1 MMNRGASPHPPHLAN
16 RRGVARQELTRRALA
31 ITLALA
37 LCAAATLTPQFA
49 SAQQSTPVYVDDS
62 VAARESLARVDDL
75 VSTGNLAEAARI
87 LQAVLDTES
96 DRVLESAQD
105 SELFLSVRELVHRR
119 LRATPALLERYR
131 LSEGTRAQRAFDA
144 GELDVLERTR
154 LLTTAGFDAALKL
167 SRTRLL
173 EGRFEA
179 ARLALAQLE
188 LHPDRA
194 GDRAITAAALAV
206 QIARYLPRPEIRL
219 WATQWTTAAGK
230 PAPSENDF
238 APAVVPVR
246 AQRVQRSPMSMQ
258 DAPPPWS
265 GETAIKPLVSTLV
278 GTQFN
283 TPRDDW
289 EVALADMPQR
299 SEDRGNAWL
308 FPTISGDVVYTNDG
322 VEITAYDRITLSVLW
337 RSRPPHLLYDESS
350 YEERR
355 GRVYRPDYVLD
366 DVSSVAVSS
375 GVIIGTSGLAM
386 GSSRRGDPRVHA
398 YSSLGQWLW
407 SVDIESLSPQFES
420 SSVRGEII
428 IDGDTAIVPIRKRA
442 TSRRISSAYLV
453 ALDLYTGQMKWSRLL
468 GSAGSLPSAARD
480 RIADSPL
487 LHQGLIVHT
496 DGLGV
501 ISAIEAA
508 TGRVAWSRRFRGE
521 PVYRSSL
528 MGEFTPVWCVNRPI
542 PDDSG
547 VIAIQPGGE
556 NLLRLDLTTG
566 NVTHSRPL
574 AFVGDPR
581 CAFKVGQWLC
591 FPAAQRMT
599 FIPAGNIEEGNATSS
614 LEFAPGTMKGRP
626 VATDRLLLVPTSS
639 GIAAIDPASPKEAQ
653 LIPLATAGNIIV
665 TDGTIIAADQ
675 TRLNL
680 YVEADRAM
688 QTLQARAA
696 RTPEAPLPQIELV
709 DLAFRSARYEQITAP
724 ADRALQLIATMP
736 ADEATALRQRLFT
749 SLSSIVRRALG
760 ETGSLPSAATPLKPR
775 TPVGLDPPMHIDV
788 VSALVDRLG
797 TCATTPH
804 ERVEHL
810 FLAARSD
817 ESRTA
822 GASAMARYQAILSDP
837 ALAAVSMPGPDYT
850 LTPAGT
856 LATERMFNVLSRFGA
871 SAYAA
876 HDALAAEEFSRLNTA
891 SPSSDA
897 LQTLARR
904 YPVAAVTP
912 RIWQNIAQ
920 ARTQAQDPLAGVQA
934 LANAAHIA
942 RIGVTGGRVDQAQ
955 FSTELALDLAA
966 ALASQGRPAQALAT
980 FATIDSSVAQ
990 GPLSQRYASV
1000 RSQVDT
1006 ALALP
1011 SRAPAL
1017 GDRAADGV
1025 QVLAG
1030 WVLVDTFPT
1039 MHNPGGP
1046 SIEHVVL
1053 FNDTLM
1059 RIGLFSTTPRG
1070 TFELLWEKPYEGIR
1084 PTLLR
1089 LDHRQVLLFAPS
1101 PTGGII
1107 ECLDA
1112 ARGTRVW
1119 KSTDIATWF
1128 DGLEPRRTQGEGP
1141 AQILTPLDGPTR
1153 PVDALFFA
1161 SDNILVMAQR
1171 GGRLAAIDLTTG
1183 QRLWA
1188 AWPRLDMIYD
1198 ATVVPTGKDVTL
1210 IAVGRRRGIDRNTDP
1225 VSALSVID
1233 ARTGAIMHEVDERT
1247 GWFHRQQEK
1256 SDPGDIRWTRPISGG
1271 RIVLGMAGGILCIDP
1286 RAGAELWSIT
1296 SEALNQSTDATVLG
1310 ESMVVLAR
1318 DRGLWLIDLTKGTLR
1333 EKPLERR
1340 GRLAENSIF
1349 SIYPLPAQPNTPPG
1363 FTVATEHGIL
1373 CYDHTGELV
1382 GADAL
1387 DGETSMLIPAVSSQR
1402 IIAVNSQREELQEP
1416 GVSSEETR
1424 EASRIYFY
1432 EIPSLRLKAQ
1442 PMLVMYDD
1450 PRAMQLLD
1458 GKLLVSTGSLTL
1470 VVSLPPSQR

>member
-1 MMNRGASPHPPHLAN
+1 MINRCATRSLFQRA
-16 RRGVARQELTRRALA
+16 RRRVAPLYLA
-31 ITLALA
+31 IALVS
-37 LCAAATLTPQFA
+37 AATSTVPSAL
-49 SAQQSTPVYVDDS
+49 AQQSTPVYVDDS
-62 VAARESLARVDDL
+62 VAARESLARVEDL

-96 DRVLESAQD
+96 DRVLESQQD

-119 LRATPALLERYR
+119 LRATPALLDRYR
-131 LSEGTRAQRAFDA
+131 LSEGPRAQRALDSGDA
-144 GELDVLERTR
+144 ESTERAR
-154 LLTTAGFDAALKL
+154 LFTTAGFDAALTL
-167 SRTRLL
+167 ARARLL

-179 ARLALAQLE
+179 SRLVLAQLE
-188 LHPDRA
+188 LHPDRS
-194 GDRAITAAALAV
+194 GERAVTAAALAV
-206 QIARYLPRPEIRL
+206 QIARYLPRDEVRQ
-219 WATQWTTAAGK
+219 WASQWTTAAGK
-230 PAPSENDF
+230 PAPTSADF
-238 APAVVPVR
+238 TPATVPAR
-246 AQRVQRSPMSMQ
+246 AQRVQRSPMSQQ
-258 DAPPPWS
+258 DAPPPWT
-265 GETAIKPLVSTLV
+265 GESTIKPLVSTLV

-322 VEITAYDRITLSVLW
+322 VEITAYDRITLSILW
-337 RSRPPHLLYDESS
+337 RSRPPNLLFDDSS

-375 GVIIGTSGLAM
+375 GVIVGTSGLAM

-398 YSSLGQWLW
+398 YSSDGQWLW

-428 IDGDTAIVPIRKRA
+428 IDGDTAVVPIRKRA
-442 TSRRISSAYLV
+442 TSRRISSAYMV

-487 LHQGLIVHT
+487 LHQGLIIHT

-508 TGRVAWSRRFRGE
+508 NGRVAWARRFRGE

-542 PDDSG
+542 ADGSG

-556 NLLRLDLTTG
+556 NLLRLDLSSGT
-566 NVTHSRPL
+566 VTHTRPL

-581 CAFKVGQWLC
+581 CAFRVGQWLC

-599 FIPAGNIEEGNATSS
+599 FIPAANIQEGEATSS
-614 LEFAPGTMKGRP
+614 LEFAPGTLKGRP
-626 VATDRLLLVPTSS
+626 IATDRQLMVPTAS
-639 GIAAIDPASPKEAQ
+639 GIAVIDPASPKESQ
-653 LIPLATAGNIIV
+653 LIPIAAAGNVVI

-675 TRLNL
+675 TRLHL
-680 YVEADRAM
+680 FVEADRAM
-688 QTLQARAA
+688 QTLQARAT
-696 RTPEAPLPQIELV
+696 RNPDAPLPQIELV
-709 DLAFRSARYEQITAP
+709 DLAFRATRYEQIIAP
-724 ADRALQLIATMP
+724 ADRALQLLAALP
-736 ADEATALRQRLFT
+736 AAEAAPLRHRLFT
-749 SLSSIVRRALG
+749 SLSGIVRRALG
-760 ETGSLPSAATPLKPR
+760 ETGSLPSAAAPIKPR
-775 TPVGLDPPMHIDV
+775 TPVGLEPPMNI
-788 VSALVDRLG
+788 ALVAAIVERLG
-797 TCATTPH
+797 TCASTPN
-804 ERVEHL
+804 ELVEHL
-810 FLAARSD
+810 FLAARAD

-822 GASAMARYQAILSDP
+822 GASAMARYQTILSDP

-856 LATERMFNVLSRFGA
+856 LAAERMFNVLARFGA
-871 SAYAA
+871 SSYTTQ
-876 HDALAAEEFSRLNTA
+876 DTTAAEEFSRLSA
-891 SPSSDA
+891 GSPTPAA
-897 LQTLARR
+897 LATLASR
-904 YPVAAVTP
+904 YPVASVTP
-912 RIWQNIAQ
+912 RIWQTLSTL
-920 ARTQAQDPLAGVQA
+920 RTQNNDPLGGIHA
-934 LANAAHIA
+934 LANATRIA
-942 RIGVTGGRVDQAQ
+942 RTGVTAGRVDQAD
-955 FSTELALDLAA
+955 LATQLSLDLAA
-966 ALASQGRPAQALAT
+966 ALAAQGRPAQALAT
-980 FATIDSSVAQ
+980 FATIDASAGQ
-990 GPLSQRYASV
+990 GPLATRYSAV
-1000 RSQVDT
+1000 RTEIDA
-1006 ALALP
+1006 ALARP
-1011 SRAPAL
+1011 SRAPAI
-1017 GDRAADGV
+1017 GDRPADGV

-1059 RIGLFSTTPRG
+1059 RIGLFSITPRG
-1070 TFELLWEKPYEGIR
+1070 TFELLWDKPYEGIR
-1084 PTLLR
+1084 PSLLR
-1089 LDHRQVLLFAPS
+1089 LDHRHVLIFAPS

-1107 ECLDA
+1107 ECIDA
-1112 ARGTRVW
+1112 SRGSTSW
-1119 KSTDIATWF
+1119 KSTDVATWF

-1161 SDNILVMAQR
+1161 ADNILVMAQR

-1183 QRLWA
+1183 QRMWA

-1198 ATVVPTGKDVTL
+1198 AAVVPSGKDHTL
-1210 IAVGRRRGIDRNTDP
+1210 VAIGRRRGVDRGSDP
-1225 VSALSVID
+1225 VSALAVLD
-1233 ARTGAIMHEVDERT
+1233 ARSGAILHEVDERT
-1247 GWFHRQQEK
+1247 GWFHREQNK
-1256 SDPGDIRWTRPISGG
+1256 SDPGDIRWARPVSGG
-1271 RIVLGMAGGILCIDP
+1271 RVVLGMAGGILCVDP
-1286 RAGAELWSIT
+1286 RAGAELWSINE
-1296 SEALNQSTDATVLG
+1296 EALNQSTDATVLG
-1310 ESMVVLAR
+1310 DSMVVLAR
-1318 DRGLWLIDLTKGTLR
+1318 DRGLWLINLVTGSVR
-1333 EKPLERR
+1333 EKTLERR
-1340 GRLAENSIF
+1340 GKLAENSIF
-1349 SIYPLPAQPNTPPG
+1349 SIYPLPASANTPANSPVG

-1387 DGETSMLIPAVSSQR
+1387 DGETSMLIPAVSAQR
-1402 IIAVNSQREELQEP
+1402 IIAVNSQREELAEP
-1416 GVSSEETR
+1416 GIASEETR

-1450 PRAMQLLD
+1450 PRAMHLLD

-1470 VVSLPPSQR
+1470 VVSLPPSQK